1 MVSNMKAKRTVVMA
15 AVLVV
20 AIGVGIGVGYSYH
33 KYKFGDLLFLS
44 QQIDMRIPEAETNFL
59 VLKLLD
65 EGKLDTARGILA
77 SNTYGAVLYADSVEK
92 EFGAEAVS
100 ERMKALSKKVR
111 NHFNKYPEKYSK
123 MRSILESA
131 Y

>member
-1 MVSNMKAKRTVVMA
+1 MV

-20 AIGVGIGVGYSYH
+20 AIGMGVGVGYSYH

-77 SNTYGAVLYADSVEK
+77 SSTYGAVLYADSVEK

-111 NHFNKYPEKYSK
+111 DHFEKYPEKYSK
-123 MRSILESA
+123 MRSLLESA

>member
-1 MVSNMKAKRTVVMA
+1 MVSDMKAKRKVVLA
-15 AVLVV
+15 TVLVV
-20 AIGVGIGVGYSYH
+20 AVGVGIGVGYSYH

-111 NHFNKYPEKYSK
+111 DHFNKYPEKYSK
-123 MRSILESA
+123 MRSLLESA